1 MANRSQSLRNRLTA
15 PGSYWRDSRAHR
27 YSLVFALPLLLLYE
41 GLAMV
46 LSHSTGVRN
55 GADVLIKS
63 LFGLVAGRYG
73 QLLFAAVVIGISVWL
88 IGRDLRRTGKPP
100 RPVVLGAMAVESVV
114 LALLFGIV
122 VGTITARLLSPF
134 ALLASAQPIDT
145 LSLPTQL
152 MVSLG
157 AGIYEEL
164 LFRVILVS
172 GIAIL
177 AQRVFRLRPW
187 PAGVVAVIAGAFIF
201 SAFHYIGPYGDP
213 LQLQT
218 FVYRMIGGM
227 VFSAM
232 YLLRGFGITAWTHAL
247 YDVFVLV
254 I

>member
-1 MANRSQSLRNRLTA
+1 MTIRSRSLLNHVTV

-27 YSLVFALPLLLLYE
+27 YSLLFALPLLLLYE

-46 LSHSTGVRN
+46 LSYSTGVRN
-55 GADVLIKS
+55 GADVVIKS
-63 LFGLVAGRYG
+63 VFGMVAGRYG
-73 QLLFAAVVIGISVWL
+73 QLLFAAVVVGISVWL
-88 IGRDLRRTGKPP
+88 IGRDLQRSGRTP
-100 RPVVLGAMAVESVV
+100 RPWVFGGMAAESVV
-114 LALLFGIV
+114 LALLFGVV
-122 VGTITARLLSPF
+122 VGTITARVLSPF
-134 ALLASAQPIDT
+134 ALVATPQPIDT
-145 LSLPTQL
+145 LSWPTQL

-164 LFRVILVS
+164 LFRVVLVS
-172 GIAIL
+172 GLAFL
-177 AQRVFRLRPW
+177 AQRVLKLRPW
-187 PAGVVAVIAGAFIF
+187 PAGVVAVVVGAFIF

-213 LQLQT
+213 LQLQS